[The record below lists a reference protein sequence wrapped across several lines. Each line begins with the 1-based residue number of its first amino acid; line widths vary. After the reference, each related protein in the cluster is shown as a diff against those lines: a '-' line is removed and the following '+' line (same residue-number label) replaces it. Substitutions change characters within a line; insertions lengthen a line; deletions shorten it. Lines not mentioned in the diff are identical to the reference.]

1 MILLVLSMLEGKHD
15 MIVLNGKYN
24 HARIMIDHV
33 DEATQSQIISFL
45 NHPAFAKSPIVI
57 MSDCHA
63 GKGAVIGFTMP
74 LRDHVI
80 PNIVGVD
87 LGCGVYSYNLGQ
99 QKIKF
104 REFDHFLK
112 EHIPS
117 GHDVHTPETSLIKMI
132 DKELISNTEEVC
144 SRIGEDFER
153 ALWSLGTLGGGNHYI
168 ELDKDQAEN
177 VWLTIHSGSRHF
189 GLAIATFHQR
199 KAKELMIKTFQG
211 ASAYNG
217 LEYLPMDLGGKEYLA
232 DARVAQQ
239 FADTNR
245 TCMAKVLVEGFFD
258 KNLDEIETIK
268 SVHNY
273 IGDDNIIRKGAI
285 SAREGERVII
295 PLNMRDGAIIGLGK
309 GSSKWNYSAPHGA
322 GRKFSRTKA
331 KEKFTLEKF
340 EKEMQGIWSS
350 CVKAKTLDESPMAY
364 KDASDILNNIDE
376 TVTVQEIIKPIY
388 NFKAS

>member
-1 MILLVLSMLEGKHD
+1 

-24 HARIMIDHV
+24 HARIMIDRV
-33 DEATQSQIISFL
+33 DEATQSQIINFL

-57 MSDCHA
+57 MSDCHC

-87 LGCGVYSYNLGQ
+87 LNCGVYTYNLGQ
-99 QKIKF
+99 INVEFK
-104 REFDHFLK
+104 EFDYFLK

-117 GHDVHTPETSLIKMI
+117 GHNVRTADTTLIKMI

-144 SRIGEDFER
+144 SRIGEDLGR

-168 ELDKDQAEN
+168 ELDKDQSEN
-177 VWLTIHSGSRHF
+177 IWLSIHSGSRHF

-232 DARVAQQ
+232 DTRVAQQ
-239 FADTNR
+239 FAHTNR
-245 TCMAKVLVEGFFD
+245 TLMAKVLIEEYF
-258 KNLDEIETIK
+258 KIKLDSIESIQ

-295 PLNMRDGAIIGLGK
+295 PLNMRDGAIIGVGK

-322 GRKFSRTKA
+322 GRNFSRTKA
-331 KEKFTLEKF
+331 KEKFTLKEF
-340 EKEMQGIWSS
+340 EEEMKGIWSS
-350 CVKAKTLDESPMAY
+350 CVKVKTLDESPMAY
-364 KDASDILNNIDE
+364 KDASDILANIDE
-376 TVTVQEIIKPIY
+376 TVTVQEIIKPVY